1 LFFECF
7 EEVGAL
13 LGPVLPFLLKFD
25 DVESDEPVA
34 EGEVAVDG
42 FDGIGLQCD
51 MGLGDGG
58 GKVG

>member
-1 LFFECF
+1 MFFECF
-7 EEVGAL
+7 EEVGAV

-25 DVESDEPVA
+25 DVEPDKPVA

>member
-1 LFFECF
+1 M
-7 EEVGAL
+7 
-13 LGPVLPFLLKFD
+13 GPVLPFLLKFD

-42 FDGIGLQCD
+42 FGLQCD
-51 MGLGDGG
+51 MGLGDSG

>member
-1 LFFECF
+1 M
-7 EEVGAL
+7 
-13 LGPVLPFLLKFD
+13 GPVLPFLLKFD
-25 DVESDEPVA
+25 DVEPDKPVA

>member
-1 LFFECF
+1 MPYW
-7 EEVGAL
+7 ARSS
-13 LGPVLPFLLKFD
+13 PFLLKFD
-25 DVESDEPVA
+25 DVEPDEPVA